1 MGQYHLKRAFSYANI
16 HQLAR
21 SQGQN
26 NACRPLSAARL
37 PSGEREGGLTDGV
50 SKRRFK
56 TLNHF
61 LRRGQ
66 Q

>member
-26 NACRPLSAARL
+26 NACTPLSPARL
-37 PSGEREGGLTDGV
+37 PDGEREGSLANGV
-50 SKRRFK
+50 SKRRFE
-56 TLNHF
+56 TLNRSF
-61 LRRGQ
+61 RRGQ

>member
-1 MGQYHLKRAFSYANI
+1 MGQYHLKRPFSNANI

-26 NACRPLSAARL
+26 NACTLLSAARL
-37 PSGEREGGLTDGV
+37 PCGERKGGLSDGV
-50 SKRRFK
+50 SKRRFE

-61 LRRGQ
+61 LP
-66 Q
+66 

>member
-1 MGQYHLKRAFSYANI
+1 MGQYHLKRPFSYANI

-26 NACRPLSAARL
+26 NACTLLSTASL
-37 PSGEREGGLTDGV
+37 PNGEREGGLPNGV
-50 SKRRFK
+50 SNRRIE
-56 TLNHF
+56 TLYHF
-61 LRRGQ
+61 HRRGQ